1 MNGAARVESWP
12 AHRIEDLL
20 TGIQTEQGAY
30 CPEGGV
36 LADDW
41 EWLPGSA
48 RTSRTGVY
56 LVSGSAMQLAIV
68 PPFAPSPPF
77 IDWKSD
83 FLRALAAPR
92 RIGVVLLR
100 LGYFAVGV
108 VNNEAVEVAKS
119 GSRYVHGRHK
129 AGGQSQRR
137 WERNR
142 EQWIETLF
150 DRACATWQETCGPLA
165 GKLDH
170 LALGGDRIV
179 LGRFLSHCPAV
190 GRLQDREIA
199 RRVPVDRPRSDGIE
213 QARRMIWSSTV
224 HRIST

>member
-1 MNGAARVESWP
+1 MNRRVQVENWPIARVEEFLAGIS
-12 AHRIEDLL
+12 IEH
-20 TGIQTEQGAY
+20 GAY

-36 LADDW
+36 LADEW

-56 LVSGSAMQLAIV
+56 LISGAALRLAIAPPFPPV
-68 PPFAPSPPF
+68 PPLV
-77 IDWKSD
+77 DWKSD
-83 FLRALAAPR
+83 MVRALNAPR
-92 RIGVVLLR
+92 RVGVVLLR

-108 VNNEAVEVAKS
+108 VDNASVQVAKA
-119 GSRYVHGRHK
+119 GNRYVHGRHK

-150 DRACATWQETCGPLA
+150 DRACSAWEEACGPLA
-165 GKLDH
+165 SRLDH

-179 LGRFLSHCPAV
+179 LGKFLNHCPALRPFRDRV
-190 GRLQDREIA
+190 IGRRI
-199 RRVPVDRPRSDGIE
+199 PVDRPRTDGIE
-213 QARRMIWSSTV
+213 YARRMIWTSAV